1 METKIKVFLADS
13 QAVFREKMRFMLEG
27 EEGIEVVGEGTSAR
41 EALGL
46 LHNRAVDVLV
56 ISADMAD
63 TSSQIKFAFPF
74 VRLVFVGDSPSGE
87 ALAAQAGA
95 GFLNRRD
102 MQPRELVSAVREAGG
117 KRSETPTAA
126 IPPKANVDTSDALD
140 GLDGIREAL
149 REHFLSLVEAL

>member
-13 QAVFREKMRFMLEG
+13 QIVSRKGMRSLLEG

-56 ISADMAD
+56 MSADMAD

-74 VRLVFVGDSPSGE
+74 VGLVFVGDSPPGE

-95 GFLNRRD
+95 GFLNRRG
-102 MQPRELVSAVREAGG
+102 MQPRELISAIREAGG
-117 KRSETPTAA
+117 KHSDTPTATTS
-126 IPPKANVDTSDALD
+126 PKANIDA
-140 GLDGIREAL
+140 LDGIREAL
-149 REHFLSLVEAL
+149 RKHLLSLVEAL

>member
-13 QAVFREKMRFMLEG
+13 QVVFREKMHSVLEG
-27 EEGIEVVGEGTSAR
+27 EEGIEVVGEGASAR

-74 VRLVFVGDSPSGE
+74 VRLVFVGDSHSSE
-87 ALAAQAGA
+87 ALAAQAGVV
-95 GFLNRRD
+95 FLSRS
-102 MQPRELVSAVREAGG
+102 MQPRELISAIRDAGG
-117 KRSETPTAA
+117 KHGETPTAA
-126 IPPKANVDTSDALD
+126 TPPKANIDALD
-140 GLDGIREAL
+140 GVEGLDGIREAL
-149 REHFLSLVEAL
+149 RRHLLSLVEAL

>member
-13 QAVFREKMRFMLEG
+13 QVVFREKMHSVLEG
-27 EEGIEVVGEGTSAR
+27 EEGIEVVGEGASAR

-74 VRLVFVGDSPSGE
+74 VRLVFVGDSHPGE
-87 ALAAQAGA
+87 ALAAQAGVV
-95 GFLNRRD
+95 FLSRS
-102 MQPRELVSAVREAGG
+102 MQPRELVSAIREAGG
-117 KRSETPTAA
+117 KHSETATAA
-126 IPPKANVDTSDALD
+126 TPPKTNVDTLHAAD
-140 GLDGIREAL
+140 GLDGIRESL
-149 REHFLSLVEAL
+149 RKHFLSLVEAL

>member
-13 QAVFREKMRFMLEG
+13 QAVFREKMHSVLEG
-27 EEGIEVVGEGTSAR
+27 EEGIEVVGEGASAR

-74 VRLVFVGDSPSGE
+74 VRLVFVGDLHSGE
-87 ALAAQAGA
+87 ALAAQAGVI
-95 GFLNRRD
+95 FLSRS
-102 MQPRELVSAVREAGG
+102 MQPRELVSAIREAGG
-117 KRSETPTAA
+117 KHSETPTAA
-126 IPPKANVDTSDALD
+126 TPPKANVDTLHAAE

-149 REHFLSLVEAL
+149 RGHLLSLVEAL

>member
-13 QAVFREKMRFMLEG
+13 QVVFREGMRSLLEG

-41 EALGL
+41 EALGF

-56 ISADMAD
+56 MSADMAD

-74 VRLVFVGDSPSGE
+74 VRLVFVGDSPSGD
-87 ALAAQAGA
+87 AAAQAGA
-95 GFLNRRD
+95 VFLNRRG
-102 MQPRELVSAVREAGG
+102 MQPRELISAIREARG
-117 KRSETPTAA
+117 KHSETPTATTS
-126 IPPKANVDTSDALD
+126 PKANIDASDAAE

-149 REHFLSLVEAL
+149 REHLLSLVETL